1 MRGKGRKSDTRSRA
15 PAFPGSRGGLTHVD
29 SGGKAQMVDVSAKP
43 STVREAV
50 ARGEVRMR
58 PKTLELIRKNQMAKG
73 HVLAVAQ
80 VAGVLAA
87 KRADEFIPLAHP
99 LPLSGIDITFS
110 TNGRASAIG
119 IEARVRT
126 AAQTGVEMEALAA
139 VAAAALAIYDMCKAA
154 DREMII
160 GRIRLVRKS
169 GGRRGDYRRKG
180 EG

>member
-1 MRGKGRKSDTRSRA
+1 
-15 PAFPGSRGGLTHVD
+15 
-29 SGGKAQMVDVSAKP
+29 MVDVSAKP
-43 STVREAV
+43 TTVREAV

-110 TNGRASAIG
+110 TSGRASAIG

-160 GRIRLVRKS
+160 GRIRLVQKS

>member
-1 MRGKGRKSDTRSRA
+1 MAKRTSANAQTRKRANSLSHLDAAGRAK
-15 PAFPGSRGGLTHVD
+15 
-29 SGGKAQMVDVSAKP
+29 MVDVSAKP
-43 STVREAV
+43 TTVREAV

-58 PKTLELIRKNQMAKG
+58 TKTLELIRKNQMAKG

-154 DREMII
+154 DREMTI
-160 GRIRLVRKS
+160 GRIRLVQKS

>member
-1 MRGKGRKSDTRSRA
+1 MTERKTGTVQARKRA
-15 PAFPGSRGGLTHVD
+15 NALTHVD
-29 SGGKAQMVDVSAKP
+29 SAGKAKMVDVSAKP

-58 PKTLELIRKNQMAKG
+58 RQTLALVRKNRIAKG
-73 HVLAVAQ
+73 DVLAVAQ

-110 TNGRASAIG
+110 TNGHASAIG

-126 AAQTGVEMEALAA
+126 TAQTGVEMEALTA
-139 VAAAALAIYDMCKAA
+139 VAASALAIYDMCKAA
-154 DREMII
+154 DREMSI

-169 GGRRGDYRRKG
+169 GGQRGEYRRKG
-180 EG
+180 ER